1 VSGAGPSAIGGGEP
15 AEEGTVSAVVL
26 EARDV
31 VVRFGGLLA
40 LSDVSLTVPRAGIVG
55 LVGPNGAGKTTLFGV
70 LSGIL
75 NPSAGHVLLDGRDVS
90 SMSPQG
96 RARAGL
102 ARTFQ
107 RTELFADLS
116 VREHLVLAYRA
127 RHQPPRLWAD
137 LLGLKPQNVA
147 TEDQRVDELLGALG
161 LTEVAERPASSLPLG
176 TGRLVEVGRAL
187 ATDPLVILLDE
198 PSSGLDVHETEQLAA
213 ALVRA
218 REQRGVALVLVEHDL
233 DLVLGMS
240 DVVNVLDFGRMIAT
254 GPPEVIRADPA
265 VKAAYIGDEVSA

>member
-1 VSGAGPSAIGGGEP
+1 VSGAAPGTIGEGEP
-15 AEEGTVSAVVL
+15 AAERGVSPMVL

-75 NPSAGHVLLDGRDVS
+75 APSAGVVLLDGRDVS
-90 SMSPQG
+90 GMSPQV

-107 RTELFADLS
+107 RTELFADLT
-116 VREHLVLAYRA
+116 VMEHLVLAYRA
-127 RHQPPRLWAD
+127 RHRPPRLWAD
-137 LLGLKPQNVA
+137 LLGVQTGDVGA
-147 TEDQRVDELLGALG
+147 ERDRVGELLRSLG
-161 LTEVAERPASSLPLG
+161 LEAVAERPASSLPLG

-198 PSSGLDVHETEQLAA
+198 PSSGLDVHETEQLAS

-218 REQRGVALVLVEHDL
+218 REERGVALVLVEHDL

-240 DVVNVLDFGRMIAT
+240 DVVNVLDFGRMIAV
-254 GPPEVIRADPA
+254 GPPEAIRADPA

>member
-1 VSGAGPSAIGGGEP
+1 MTGA
-15 AEEGTVSAVVL
+15 VL
-26 EARDV
+26 EARQV
-31 VVRFGGLLA
+31 VVRFGGVAA
-40 LSDVSLTVPRAGIVG
+40 LTDVSLAVPRGGIVG

-75 NPSAGHVLLDGRDVS
+75 TPAAGTVHLDGQEVS
-90 SMSPQG
+90 GVSPQG

-107 RTELFADLS
+107 RTELFADLT
-116 VREHLVLAYRA
+116 VRDHLVLAYRA
-127 RHQPPRLWAD
+127 RHQPPRLGAD
-137 LLGLKPQNVA
+137 LLGLRTRGA
-147 TEDQRVDELLGALG
+147 AAERDRVEELLRTLG
-161 LTEVAERPASSLPLG
+161 LEAVAGRPARSLPLG

-198 PSSGLDVHETEQLAA
+198 PSSGLDVHETAQLAA

-218 REQRGVALVLVEHDL
+218 REERGVALVLVEHDL

-254 GPPEVIRADPA
+254 GAPDEVRADPK
-265 VKAAYIGDEVSA
+265 VRAAYIGDEVTA

>member
-1 VSGAGPSAIGGGEP
+1 M
-15 AEEGTVSAVVL
+15 TVL

-31 VVRFGGLLA
+31 TVRFGGLLA
-40 LSDVSLTVPRAGIVG
+40 LAGVGLEVPEATIVG

-75 NPSAGHVLLDGRDVS
+75 VPAAGSVLLRGRDVS
-90 SMSPQG
+90 RDPPQA

-107 RTELFADLS
+107 RTELFADLT
-116 VREHLVLAYRA
+116 VREHLVLAHRA
-127 RHQPPRLWAD
+127 RHARPRLWAD
-137 LLGLKPQNVA
+137 LLGRSTGDGA
-147 TEDQRVDELLGALG
+147 EEARRVDHLLGVLG
-161 LTEVAERPASSLPLG
+161 LRTVADRPARALPLG

-187 ATDPLVILLDE
+187 ATDPAVILLDE

-213 ALVRA
+213 TLLRA
-218 REQRGVALVLVEHDL
+218 RDEQGVALVLVEHDL

-240 DVVNVLDFGRMIAT
+240 DTVNVLDFGSMIAC
-254 GPPEVIRADPA
+254 GPPDAIRADPR
-265 VKAAYIGDEVSA
+265 VRAAYIGDEAVV

>member
-1 VSGAGPSAIGGGEP
+1 VTDAAPAATLEAGP
-15 AEEGTVSAVVL
+15 VL

-31 VVRFGGLLA
+31 TVRFGGLTALA
-40 LSDVSLTVPRAGIVG
+40 DVSLTVPQQSIVG

-75 NPSAGHVLLDGRDVS
+75 NPTAGHVFLHGHEVTRAS
-90 SMSPQG
+90 TQE

-107 RTELFADLS
+107 RTELFADLT

-127 RHQPPRLWAD
+127 RHARPRLWAD
-137 LLGLKPQNVA
+137 LIGRTTGDRAAEN
-147 TEDQRVDELLGALG
+147 TRVEELLGVLG
-161 LTEVAERPASSLPLG
+161 LTPVAERLARALPLG

-213 ALVRA
+213 TLRRA
-218 REQRGVALVLVEHDL
+218 RGEQGVALVLVEHDL
-233 DLVLGMS
+233 DLVLGLS
-240 DVVNVLDFGRMIAT
+240 DVVNVLDFGINIAT
-254 GPPEVIRADPA
+254 GTPSEVRADPR
-265 VKAAYIGDEVSA
+265 VRAAYIGEEEVAS